1 MEFILMAHPK
11 KLLFGENDHLGP
23 RMSHPASPLWIRG
36 KDCFTILH
44 NESGIERHGNSINGF
59 SEGNLIQRNLVFL
72 KQKSYGVL
80 LTLNLLTGIFI
91 SFT

>member
-23 RMSHPASPLWIRG
+23 RISHPVSPLWIRS

-44 NESGIERHGNSINGF
+44 NESGLERHGNSINGF